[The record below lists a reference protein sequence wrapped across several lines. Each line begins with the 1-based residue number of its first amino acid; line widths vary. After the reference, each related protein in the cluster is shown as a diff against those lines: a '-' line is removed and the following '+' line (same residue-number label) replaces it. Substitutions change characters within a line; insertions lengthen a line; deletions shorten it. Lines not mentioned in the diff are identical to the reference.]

1 MQFWNRYWH
10 GFGVHRLRLATLRFA
25 MFGLLA
31 YDLCVNFITH
41 APRYGAGGVNATQF
55 AWLDTLLPMPSTPV
69 VSAAWLL
76 AAFLAARAALG
87 IAVKTSVVA
96 VAVLYCGVYVWCQAD
111 SYQHHYFVCL
121 LLLVL
126 SVVPTQAWLSRA
138 PPSLP
143 AEGPPTDIDPTQG
156 DATDWSLRMI
166 YVTLALMYLWTG
178 ITKANPVW
186 LSGDTLYQLTASAE
200 NRAMFAS
207 IGDAL
212 GLSGTQIYPF
222 MAWAIMLGELT
233 AGLFFVWRRLW
244 LIGLLVVPWFH
255 VGVEVI
261 GFEIELFSWYMLAI
275 DIVLLMPR
283 RVFVAA
289 EAGLTQLRAKFGKL
303 AGPDFEAILPRIGL
317 GVLATALAVAA
328 AAWMPYAGATGL
340 VIAVAIFS
348 FAAFIRPGGYPV
360 WRVVGH
366 ATAGALLVT
375 CAMATD
381 APFDYYRLWGGDL
394 KKRAI
399 GTPSLMPDAIATYR
413 AANRVTDG
421 PARHFALGKLLLNQ
435 GDIDA
440 ALATF
445 AEGIA
450 RHEQALAVEKTASFR
465 DPTNGELQY
474 DLAER
479 HAGLASKRTTFET
492 ALRRAGRTDEAA
504 AQAEKAV
511 GDVASGRDALTK
523 ATGLLRSGRYGR
535 IKRILDR
542 SAR

>member
-1 MQFWNRYWH
+1 MWNRYWH
-10 GFGVHRLRLATLRFA
+10 GFGVHRLRLAALRFA
-25 MFGLLA
+25 LFGLLA

-41 APRYGAGGVNATQF
+41 APRYGAGGINASQI
-55 AWLDTLLPMPSTPV
+55 AWLDAILPMPSAPI

-96 VAVLYCGVYVWCQAD
+96 VAVIYSGVYVWCQAD

-121 LLLVL
+121 LLVVL
-126 SVVPTQAWLSRA
+126 AMVPTQAWLSRA
-138 PPSLP
+138 PAAPQV
-143 AEGPPTDIDPTQG
+143 EGPPGDVESTDG

-186 LSGDTLYQLTASAE
+186 LSGDTLYQLTSSAE

-212 GLSGTQIYPF
+212 GISGTEIYPV

-233 AGLFFVWRRLW
+233 AGLFFIWRRLW
-244 LIGLLVVPWFH
+244 IIGLLVVPWFH

-261 GFEIELFSWYMLAI
+261 GFEIELFSWYMLAV

-283 RVFVAA
+283 RVYVAA
-289 EAGLTQLRAKFGKL
+289 DVGLRQLRAKMGQWR
-303 AGPDFEAILPRIGL
+303 GPAFDAVGARV
-317 GVLATALAVAA
+317 GVGVVAA
-328 AAWMPYAGATGL
+328 ALAGAGAAWVPYTGVVGL
-340 VIAVAIFS
+340 VVAVVIFS
-348 FAAFIRPGGYPV
+348 LAAFVRPGGYPL

-366 ATAGALLVT
+366 ATAGAVLAT
-375 CAMATD
+375 SAMATD

-399 GTPSLMPDAIATYR
+399 GTPTLLPEAIATYR

-421 PARHFALGKLLLNQ
+421 PARHFALGKLLLKQ
-435 GDIDA
+435 GDTEA
-440 ALATF
+440 ALTTF
-445 AEGIA
+445 ADGIA
-450 RHEQALAVEKTASFR
+450 RHETALAAEKTASFR

-479 HAGLASKRTTFET
+479 LAGLASKRGDFER

-504 AQAEKAV
+504 AQADKAT
-511 GDVASGRDALTK
+511 GDVGSGRDALTK
-523 ATGLLRSGRYGR
+523 AVGLLRSGRYGR

-542 SAR
+542 SAP